1 MARLVMQLPGGRFR
15 EHELERTTRI
25 GRQPDQDLQILD
37 PLVSKEHLVVEQIAD
52 AWYLRDLDSRNGTW
66 VNNERVQG
74 RVRLNHD
81 DRVKL
86 GSTHLVFTARQDR
99 KQTATPPSRVGLARN
114 EAHEVPIYRES
125 PEDFLPVDLVP
136 DEATLKRD
144 YEKLRLA
151 HRLHREVAF
160 DLKIELVLPRILDHL
175 FALFKADRGV
185 IMLVSADGALV
196 PRAMAGHGRD
206 SDDEPIQLSQTIV
219 NTVLEKRTAM
229 LTRDAQIDRR
239 FQHAQSIIMQGIR
252 SSMCAPLLGRSRDV
266 IGIIH
271 LDSLL
276 AANAFTERDLSMFL
290 AIASEAAI
298 AIENAHLLE
307 RHEHAATEREA
318 LRRFLPPALVARSL
332 AGELQV
338 PRDLSAGDVTALWA
352 LVRPAPALALAA
364 GTSPSI
370 AFAAATARSAF
381 LDGLVR
387 VVHEHGGTV
396 AHLSFDGLLALWGAP
411 TLAPN
416 GDSDAITC
424 AVALQQAAEG
434 GAQTTPRSLGAML
447 ASGGT
452 SPVDL
457 AEPGAQTMLLG
468 SGPAFELRVG
478 VERGAA
484 FVGTIAP
491 STCGAFSAAGTAID
505 NARTLA
511 EQAAPGEILT
521 STALAAS
528 ASNGLAEAGSF
539 EPSAILIEADGLEAW
554 RFNPAPRFEEAVRT
568 GRERTLQRTDQSL
581 SAVSPFISAPERLA
595 LRPLSDDEASGA
607 PVRGAAT
614 ELGPPSPAEPTLER
628 PAFRLEADGT
638 LSPDD

>member
-81 DRVKL
+81 DRIKL
-86 GSTHLVFTARQDR
+86 GSTYLVFASRNER
-99 KQTATPPSRVGLARN
+99 KHPTSPPSRGGLIRSEPN
-114 EAHEVPIYRES
+114 EVPIYRES

-160 DLKIELVLPRILDHL
+160 DLKIDLVLPRILEHL

-185 IMLVSADGALV
+185 IMLVGADGALV
-196 PRAMAGHGRD
+196 PRAMAGQGRE
-206 SDDEPIQLSQTIV
+206 SDEEPIQLSQTIV

-252 SSMCAPLLGRSRDV
+252 SSMCAPLLGRARDV

-298 AIENAHLLE
+298 AIENANLLE
-307 RHEHAATEREA
+307 RHERAATEREG
-318 LRRFLPPALVARSL
+318 LRRFLPPSLVARCL
-332 AGELQV
+332 AGEVQV
-338 PRDLSAGDVTALWA
+338 PTDLTAASVTALWA
-352 LVRPAPALALAA
+352 SVRPTPHLARAAGMGAPLELAA
-364 GTSPSI
+364 AG
-370 AFAAATARSAF
+370 ARSAF
-381 LDGLVR
+381 IDSLVR
-387 VVHEHGGTV
+387 VVFEHGGTV
-396 AHLSFDGLLALWGAP
+396 ATVSFEGVLAVWGAP
-411 TLAPN
+411 THAPN
-416 GDSDAITC
+416 ADVDAVSC
-424 AVALQQAAEG
+424 ALALQHAAEAG
-434 GAQTTPRSLGAML
+434 LQGPQRALGALL
-447 ASGGT
+447 ASGST
-452 SPVDL
+452 APVDL

-468 SGPAFELRVG
+468 SGPGFELRVG
-478 VERGAA
+478 IDRGAA

-491 STCGAFSAAGTAID
+491 GSCGTYGAAGAAVEM
-505 NARTLA
+505 ARALA
-511 EQAAPGEILT
+511 EGAGPGEILVG
-521 STALAAS
+521 SDLAGHA
-528 ASNGLAEAGSF
+528 GKPLADRGSF
-539 EPSAILIEADGLEAW
+539 EASPIVSANTVTDAW
-554 RFNPAPRFEEAVRT
+554 RFVPAPKVSDTVRT
-568 GRERTLQRTDQSL
+568 GRDRTLNVT
-581 SAVSPFISAPERLA
+581 EEGLA
-595 LRPLSDDEASGA
+595 
-607 PVRGAAT
+607 
-614 ELGPPSPAEPTLER
+614 PAEPTLER
-628 PAFRLEADGT
+628 PALVFGT
-638 LSPDD
+638 TVTLLPDV